1 MGPGESGLDS
11 IGLGTWVCYVQQAAG
26 DGPGQGQQQAG
37 LGEKQAE
44 QGLEQELDAEYWD
57 EQQEVE
63 PQGQEQCQLHP

>member
-1 MGPGESGLDS
+1 MR
-11 IGLGTWVCYVQQAAG
+11 
-26 DGPGQGQQQAG
+26 PGQGQQQAG